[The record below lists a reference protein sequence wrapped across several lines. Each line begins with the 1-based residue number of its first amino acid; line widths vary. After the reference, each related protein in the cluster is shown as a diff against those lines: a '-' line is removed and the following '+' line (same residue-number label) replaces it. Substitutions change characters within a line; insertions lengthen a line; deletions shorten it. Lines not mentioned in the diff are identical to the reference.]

1 MRLIRGVLVLRVGR
15 WGIAVRV
22 LVGGVLLLGLVV
34 GVGVVGVL
42 GVRRGGVV
50 VVEGGDVEGEEGG
63 VEVVVVVVGA
73 VVEGED
79 VESHFVSI
87 LDVK

>member
-1 MRLIRGVLVLRVGR
+1 MGR

-22 LVGGVLLLGLVV
+22 LVGGVLLLGRAV
-34 GVGVVGVL
+34 GVGVEVVGVR

-50 VVEGGDVEGEEGG
+50 VVEGGDVE
-63 VEVVVVVVGA
+63 VVVVVVGA
-73 VVEGED
+73 VVEVED